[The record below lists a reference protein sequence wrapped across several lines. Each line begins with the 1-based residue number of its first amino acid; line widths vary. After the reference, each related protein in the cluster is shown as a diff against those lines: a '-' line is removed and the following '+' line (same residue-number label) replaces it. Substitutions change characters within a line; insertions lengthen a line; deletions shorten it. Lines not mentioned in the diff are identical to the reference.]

1 MGSIQGGS
9 EALGLPPFPPKQM
22 IRLVVPVLM
31 VGSLLIPIAPVSA
44 AVLANGKVS
53 NGYYWQKTATKSGSI
68 RYNCRSTSS
77 GKFQKHQKCKDAGA
91 VKPN

>member
-1 MGSIQGGS
+1 
-9 EALGLPPFPPKQM
+9 M
-22 IRLVVPVLM
+22 IRLFAPVLM
-31 VGSLLIPIAPVSA
+31 VGALLIPIAPSSA

-77 GKFQKHQKCKDAGA
+77 SKFQKHQKCKDAGA

>member
-1 MGSIQGGS
+1 
-9 EALGLPPFPPKQM
+9 M
-22 IRLVVPVLM
+22 IRLVAPVLM
-31 VGSLLIPIAPVSA
+31 VGSLLVPIAPVPA
-44 AVLANGKVS
+44 AVLAEGKVS

-77 GKFQKHQKCKDAGA
+77 GKFQKHQKCKNAGA

>member
-1 MGSIQGGS
+1 
-9 EALGLPPFPPKQM
+9 M
-22 IRLVVPVLM
+22 IRLLLPLSLGLAVISPVP
-31 VGSLLIPIAPVSA
+31 ASA
-44 AVLANGKVS
+44 AVLAEGKVS

>member
-1 MGSIQGGS
+1 
-9 EALGLPPFPPKQM
+9 M
-22 IRLVVPVLM
+22 IRLVLPALI
-31 VGSLLIPIAPVSA
+31 VGSLFTPFSPVDA
-44 AVLANGKVS
+44 AVLAKGKVS
-53 NGYYWQKTATKSGSI
+53 NGFYWQKTSTKSGSI

>member
-1 MGSIQGGS
+1 
-9 EALGLPPFPPKQM
+9 M
-22 IRLVVPVLM
+22 IRLVIPALM
-31 VGSLLIPIAPVSA
+31 VGSLLTPLSPVDA
-44 AVLANGKVS
+44 AVLATGKVS
-53 NGYYWQKTATKSGSI
+53 NGFYWQKTSTKSGSI

>member
-1 MGSIQGGS
+1 
-9 EALGLPPFPPKQM
+9 M
-22 IRLVVPVLM
+22 IRLVAPVLM
-31 VGSLLIPIAPVSA
+31 VGSLLVPIDPVSA

-53 NGYYWQKTATKSGSI
+53 NGYYWQKTATKSGSM